1 MVARRP
7 VVSVSGLRTELPPG
21 DTITGGSPGTL
32 IAGSGLDDG
41 GGGNLGGDVEV
52 DVSTAPSPSGL
63 IIVDNKL
70 GDDGVAL
77 RLAETALASGNQ
89 AIELASTASA
99 SGNASIDL
107 AQTAL
112 ASGNAALLAISN
124 QPGGTEAELTAASAI
139 DVGYALGLDDTYRVQ
154 AIRSVQA
161 ANTDPPTYNASAY
174 HIWDTLNFAWI
185 TYVPERDR
193 FLAVFRQNMSGGG
206 YTYPGF
212 AQQFTADPTTGA
224 VSQLGANAVFH
235 EPYSDGNYVITIPGT
250 DKTLVAYRNSA
261 GGSDNIRLVVIT
273 LNADTTLSV
282 GTYVNATS
290 GSTSFNSILG
300 YDSNRDEF
308 IVNYSYNSTSVQYYK
323 IGSVSGTTI
332 TLQSEQASPFTSEID
347 NQASARITDL
357 GSSSIM
363 FTQRDTSNSNYGT
376 CVIGTNS
383 GTSISF
389 GTKYVFESNSTA
401 SIDVSYDSANS
412 KALIAYRPGGG
423 TNADDGVAKVASI
436 SGTTISF
443 GTLGVFAAN
452 IQVSTYITTF
462 YDSDIERHV
471 ITYMDGDSSNYPK
484 TKCAIVSGTNVTFE
498 TAATAVSNSATYTQA
513 AYRPSTNQN
522 IVAFINSNDMD
533 GVGTTPLLGTSILP
547 TVGSQ
552 NNFIGIAKTAAA
564 SGSAVTVGLPGAAQN
579 VYTGLVVGSGY
590 YVDPTSSGISTSST
604 APASWSGGVAWQ
616 KIGRAVSSTDLYLTD
631 AL

>member
-41 GGGNLGGDVEV
+41 GGGNLGEDVEV
-52 DVSTAPSPSGL
+52 DVSTTPSPSGL

-89 AIELASTASA
+89 AIELASTALA
-99 SGNASIDL
+99 SGNASIAL

-112 ASGNAALLAISN
+112 ASGNAALLDISN
-124 QPGGTEAELTAASAI
+124 QPGGTEAEFTAASAI

-154 AIRSVQA
+154 AIRSVQS
-161 ANTDPPTYNASAY
+161 ANTNPPSYYSGQTTVYGQANNFQWCTYNASQ
-174 HIWDTLNFAWI
+174 
-185 TYVPERDR
+185 DR
-193 FLAVFRQNMSGGG
+193 FVSVYRANSGTFNYGG
-206 YTYPGF
+206 Y
-212 AQQFTADPTTGA
+212 AQLLSINATTGQMTTDGGS
-224 VSQLGANAVFH
+224 VNYHGNF
-235 EPYSDGNYVITIPGT
+235 SDGNYVLEYPDT
-250 DKTLVAYRNSA
+250 DKILVLYRNGLS
-261 GGSDNIRLVVIT
+261 GSDDIQVK
-273 LNADTTLSV
+273 V
-282 GTYVNATS
+282 GTISSGNITFGSNQSLTS
-290 GSTSFNSILG
+290 GSSSTAFLAV

-308 IVNYSYNSTSVQYYK
+308 IFNYYITSPAAQWVR
-323 IGSVSGTTI
+323 IGSVSGSTI
-332 TLQSEQASPFTSEID
+332 TYSSQIASRFSGQID
-347 NQASARITDL
+347 NQASARMTDL
-357 GSSSIM
+357 GNSNIL
-363 FTQRDTSNSNYGT
+363 FTQRDTGNSNYGT
-376 CVIGTNS
+376 CCVGTNN
-383 GTSISF
+383 GTTVSF
-389 GTKYVFESNSTA
+389 GTRYVFESNSTA

-423 TNADDGVAKVASI
+423 PNADDGVAKVASI
-436 SGTTISF
+436 SGTTVTF
-443 GTLGVFAAN
+443 GALSVFAAN
-452 IQVSTYITTF
+452 ISISTYISSF
-462 YDSDIERHV
+462 YDSDIDRHI
-471 ITYMDGDSSNYPK
+471 ITFIDADDFNQPK
-484 TKCAIVSGTNVTFE
+484 TKCAIVSGTTVTFE
-498 TAATAVSNSATYTQA
+498 TAAYVHPAVVTQA
-513 AYRPSTNQN
+513 MTAYKPSTHQ
-522 IVAFINSNDMD
+522 VMGHMTFNSGGDLAANASE
-533 GVGTTPLLGTSILP
+533 PLLAESIVP

>member
-7 VVSVSGLRTELPPG
+7 LVSVSGLRTELPPG
-21 DTITGGSPGTL
+21 DTIVGGSPGSLT
-32 IAGSGLDDG
+32 AGSGLDDG
-41 GGGNLGGDVEV
+41 GGGNLGENVEV

-89 AIELASTASA
+89 AIELASTALA

-139 DVGYALGLDDTYRVQ
+139 DVGYALGLDDNYKVQ
-154 AIRSVQA
+154 AIRNVQSVNTNPVTYSA
-161 ANTDPPTYNASAY
+161 SPGAVWAPANYP
-174 HIWDTLNFAWI
+174 WI
-185 TYVPERDR
+185 TYVPLRDKY
-193 FLAVFRQNMSGGG
+193 LQVFRRNTGNYNG
-206 YTYPGF
+206 Y
-212 AQQFTADPTTGA
+212 AIQLNVNQTTGA
-224 VSQLGANAVFH
+224 LTTWSVAAEYHGNF
-235 EPYSDGNYVITIPGT
+235 SDGNYVITIPGT
-250 DKTLVAYRNSA
+250 DKTLVAYRNGLS
-261 GGSDNIRLVVIT
+261 GSDDLRVVVIT
-273 LNADTTLSV
+273 IDASSTLSV
-282 GTYVNATS
+282 GSYASVNGGNS
-290 GSTSFNSILG
+290 SFYSVMG

-308 IVNYSYNSTSVQYYK
+308 IINYHYTNTGVQYYR

-332 TLQSEQASPFTSEID
+332 SLQSEQASPFTGEIA
-347 NQASARITDL
+347 NQATARITDL

-389 GTKYVFESNSTA
+389 GTKYVFESNNTA

-423 TNADDGVAKVASI
+423 PNGDDGVAKVASI

-443 GTLGVFAAN
+443 GTLSVFAAN

-471 ITYMDGDSSNYPK
+471 ITFIDYDSSNYPK
-484 TKCAIVSGTNVTFE
+484 TKCAVVTGTNVTFE
-498 TAATAVSNSATYTQA
+498 TASTVSSVSVTYAQA
-513 AYRPSTNQN
+513 AYNFSANQN
-522 IVAFINSNDMD
+522 VVTYINSTDID
-533 GVGTTPLLGTSILP
+533 GLGSLPLLATEQAPKI
-547 TVGSQ
+547 GSQ

-604 APASWSGGVAWQ
+604 APANWSGGVAWQ

-631 AL
+631 TL

>member
-7 VVSVSGLRTELPPG
+7 IVSISGLRTELPPG
-21 DTITGGSPGTL
+21 DTIVGGSPGTL

-41 GGGNLGGDVEV
+41 GGGNLGEDVEV
-52 DVSTAPSPSGL
+52 DVSTTPSPSGL

-89 AIELASTASA
+89 AIELASTALA

-139 DVGYALGLDDTYRVQ
+139 DVGYALGLDDNYKVQ

-161 ANTDPPTYNASAY
+161 VNTNPITYSSNPQTVYNFANNYQWYCYNANQDRFVSVFRRNDATYNYEGAARV
-174 HIWDTLNFAWI
+174 I
-185 TYVPERDR
+185 
-193 FLAVFRQNMSGGG
+193 NMNSSGDMGGG
-206 YTYPGF
+206 TG
-212 AQQFTADPTTGA
+212 TTNVYA
-224 VSQLGANAVFH
+224 SPFI
-235 EPYSDGNYVITIPGT
+235 DGNHVIEIPGT
-250 DKTLVAYRNSA
+250 AKVLISYRNSA
-261 GGSDNIRLVVIT
+261 SSSDDLRAMIGTIATDAISFGSYTQFSGGS
-273 LNADTTLSV
+273 S
-282 GTYVNATS
+282 
-290 GSTSFNSILG
+290 SIPHVTG
-300 YDSNRDEF
+300 YDSNRSQVIF
-308 IVNYSYNSTSVQYYK
+308 NYYRSAQYYRL
-323 IGSVSGTTI
+323 GSISGTTI
-332 TLQSEQASPFTSEID
+332 TLLTEQSSPFTGQID
-347 NQASARITDL
+347 NQATARITDL

-363 FTQRDTSNSNYGT
+363 FTQRDTNNSNYGT
-376 CVIGTNS
+376 CVIGTSDGN
-383 GTSISF
+383 SISW

-412 KALIAYRPGGG
+412 QALIAYRPGGG
-423 TNADDGVAKVASI
+423 PSADDGVAKIASI
-436 SGTTISF
+436 SGTTITF
-443 GTLGVFAAN
+443 GTLATFAAN
-452 IQVSTYITTF
+452 ISLSTYISTH

-471 ITYMDGDSSNYPK
+471 ITFADADSSNYPK
-484 TKCAIVSGTNVTFE
+484 TKCAVVTGTNITFE
-498 TAATAVSNSATYTQA
+498 TAATVVSDTAYYVQSTYRQ
-513 AYRPSTNQN
+513 STNQSSVIYEN
-522 IVAFINSNDMD
+522 GSSQTVAYGSTPTLGEAIV
-533 GVGTTPLLGTSILP
+533 P

-616 KIGRAVSSTDLYLTD
+616 RIGRAVSSTDLYLTD